1 MSLGV
6 WLSCLLSH
14 FFKKIMYFL
23 LIHGFGFFHQAQK
36 HVLSSKITFFFLCLD
51 FNSCAGGLEESDFFF
66 FLCLIVSFALKEAVS
81 VGTGRVTL
89 YSPMHLS
96 QELGSASACGLLQE
110 QHLQA

>member
-6 WLSCLLSH
+6 WLSCLLSN
-14 FFKKIMYFL
+14 FLKKIMYFL

-66 FLCLIVSFALKEAVS
+66 FSMFNSIFCIE
-81 VGTGRVTL
+81 
-89 YSPMHLS
+89 
-96 QELGSASACGLLQE
+96 GSGEDL
-110 QHLQA
+110 